1 MERMME
7 NKAEDRYKDPMT
19 GRVMTREEYLNY
31 LYAETFQRTGRYFD
45 TGYIRKRSRTEEYK

>member
-1 MERMME
+1 ME
-7 NKAEDRYKDPMT
+7 NRDNAEDRYKDPMT